1 MKCVLSQLGRARAFK
16 VPHSRSDLTL
26 SLLCNAVPKREHLWF
41 GKTTQ
46 KMRALGIVLVAENI
60 LGLGGRGN
68 LERKE
73 FWLRA

>member
-1 MKCVLSQLGRARAFK
+1 MVLNEMCLITAGASEGFQ
-16 VPHSRSDLTL
+16 SSTLTL